1 MILRCLLLAA
11 LCWLAPFPAT
21 AQAPAISA
29 IDRVWSAHPVQ
40 FGISADERLVVIAYY
55 DAERQLT
62 VASRS
67 RAKEAAWRYQKLPS
81 RTGWDSHNYLAVAID
96 RAGQIHVT
104 GNMHNDPLVYFRTE
118 RAGDVRTLR
127 PVPTLADAARERRMT
142 YPVFLKTGDG
152 RLVFKY
158 RDGGSGNGNEIYNI
172 YDEATGRWA
181 PLLTTPLADG
191 EGKRN
196 AYFVGPVRGPDGRF
210 HLTWVWRET
219 PDAATN
225 HDLSYAVSSDLRHWQ
240 RSDGAPIELPIR
252 LGTSEIVDPVPVRGG
267 IINNNTIIGFDSNG
281 QAMIAYHK
289 YDDAG
294 RTQMFVARREAKGWR
309 VAQASDWK
317 DFRWD
322 FGGGGSLDFRLSIE
336 SVGALANGQV
346 RVRVRRDGVPSDL
359 ILDERTLARIGE
371 RQVEPDPRFAHIEL
385 PEGMHLNS
393 VSAGDVAIAWAT
405 LPPNRDKPRA
415 DIPQPTTL
423 YFIEQ

>member
-1 MILRCLLLAA
+1 MILREGAAA
-11 LCWLAPFPAT
+11 LCCLAAIPAA

-40 FGISADERLVVIAYY
+40 FGLAADERQIVVAYY

-67 RAKEAAWRYQKLPS
+67 RAKGGAWRYQKLPS

-104 GNMHNDPLVYFRTE
+104 GNMHNDPLVYFRSE
-118 RAGDVRTLR
+118 SPGDVRSMR
-127 PVPTLADAARERRMT
+127 AVPALVDPALERRMT
-142 YPVFLKTGDG
+142 YPIFLKTGDG
-152 RLVFKY
+152 RLVLKY

-172 YDEATGRWA
+172 YDEAAGRWA

-191 EGKRN
+191 ESKRN

-225 HDLSYAVSSDLRHWQ
+225 HDLSYAVSSDLVSWR
-240 RSDGAPIELPIR
+240 RSDGTPITLPIR

-267 IINNNTIIGFDSNG
+267 IINNNTIIGFDSAG
-281 QAMIAYHK
+281 RAMIAYHK
-289 YDDAG
+289 YDGDG
-294 RTQMFVARREAKGWR
+294 RTQMFVARREAKGWH
-309 VAQASDWK
+309 VAQASAWK

-322 FGGGGSLDFRLSIE
+322 FGGGGSLDFRLTIE
-336 SVGALANGQV
+336 SVGAQGAGEV
-346 RVRVRRDGVPSDL
+346 RVRVRRDGVPLDL
-359 ILDERTLARIGE
+359 ILDERTLARVGE
-371 RQVEPDPRFAHIEL
+371 REIGPDPRFASIEL
-385 PEGMHLNS
+385 PRDMQLNS
-393 VSAGDVAIAWAT
+393 VSEGDIAIAWAT
-405 LPPNRDKPRA
+405 LPPNRDRPRA
-415 DIPQPTTL
+415 DIPQPATL
-423 YFIEQ
+423 HFIEQ